1 MCTSQDRICHDAQM
15 GRTRAQALLP
25 RRIIGLLAVCA
36 VSTLTACGGSSGDE
50 DLSSTSTPLPT
61 APATTTTTTAPPTTT
76 PPTTTEASP
85 LTLDLSTPGPHPVGV
100 TTREL
105 PDGSLVEIW
114 YPAAEGTTGTETYD
128 LRDYTPDFL
137 TPLLV
142 NVTNAVFTYEASRDA
157 PVDTAADAFPL
168 VVFSHGFAGMR
179 VQSTTLTA
187 HLASHGMVVASPDHP
202 SRDLRNVLANTAS
215 GQQSEAIDQ
224 LTAVLDLAAIW
235 NETFDGAGL
244 NFQDRIDL
252 GRIALVGHSAG
263 GASVQGAAGDTR
275 VAGYVALAA
284 GGSPE
289 GFDPPAVPGFFLA
302 GSTDGVISP
311 TERTRPAHLNAA
323 TPNWYL
329 EIAQTGHNGFD
340 DFCLFGDGTGIVGVA
355 EQAGLGAIL
364 QAQPTLRVLG
374 EDGCLPP
381 AAPVE
386 LAHPLI
392 NHAVTVWLQWLFGA
406 QSDLL
411 GLEAESLDRFALG
424 SVLAERR

>member
-1 MCTSQDRICHDAQM
+1 MCTSPHQICHDAQM
-15 GRTRAQALLP
+15 GRKRAQGKVHSRAARRLL
-25 RRIIGLLAVCA
+25 GLIAVCA
-36 VSTLTACGGSSGDE
+36 MSTLAACGSSSSGQ
-50 DLSSTSTPLPT
+50 DLAPSS
-61 APATTTTTTAPPTTT
+61 APNTTTATTSPTTT
-76 PPTTTEASP
+76 LPPTTTEAAP
-85 LTLDLSTPGPHPVGV
+85 AVVDLSAPGPYPVGV

-105 PDGSLVEIW
+105 SDGSLIEIW
-114 YPAAEGTTGTETYD
+114 YPAIAGTTGTEEYD
-128 LRDYTPDFL
+128 LRGYTPDFL
-137 TPLLV
+137 TPLLT
-142 NVTNAVFTYEASRDA
+142 NVTNAVFAYEASRDA
-157 PVDTAADAFPL
+157 AVDPEAEAFPL

-179 VQSTTLTA
+179 VQSTTLTS
-187 HLASHGMVVASPDHP
+187 HLASHGMVVVSPDHP
-202 SRDLRNVLANTAS
+202 SRDLRNVLGGTAS
-215 GQQSEAIDQ
+215 GQQTEAIDQ

-244 NFQDRIDL
+244 NFRDRIDL
-252 GRIALVGHSAG
+252 GRIALIGHSAG
-263 GASVQGAAGDTR
+263 GASVQGAASDPR
-275 VAGYVALAA
+275 ISGYVALAA
-284 GGSPE
+284 GGPPE
-289 GFDPPAVPGFFLA
+289 GFEPPAIPGFFVA

-406 QSDLL
+406 QPDLL
-411 GLEAESLDRFALG
+411 GLEADSLDRFALG
-424 SVLAERR
+424 SVITERR